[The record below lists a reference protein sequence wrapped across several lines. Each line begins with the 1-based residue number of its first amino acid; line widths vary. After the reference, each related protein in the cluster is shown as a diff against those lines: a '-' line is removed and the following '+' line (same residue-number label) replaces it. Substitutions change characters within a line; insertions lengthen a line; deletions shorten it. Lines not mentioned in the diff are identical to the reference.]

1 VRYLS
6 VCSGIEAVSVALRGM
21 GWECAG
27 LSDIDKACNAVLRYH
42 YPDVTNYGDFTKIQ
56 KEDIGTIDLLV
67 GGTPCQDFSVAGL
80 RAGVAG
86 ARGNLTLEFLR
97 LAGRLEPRW
106 VVWENVPGVLSI
118 DSGRTFGAVLGALAE
133 LGYGIAYR
141 VLDAQWFGVPQ
152 RRRRVFVVGYL
163 GDWRRAAAVLFERE
177 SVLGNPPPRREAGK
191 RVAPCLDARTTAGGQ
206 GWGTDFMAGG
216 GLAAQRCFGGN
227 RTGGEIEVATA
238 CRAKGGTGHGDFES
252 ETFVAFDVKRDL
264 APHGSVAPRE
274 QIGPLTATDYKD
286 APIVA
291 FSAKDYG
298 ADAAEDVAPVLR
310 AMGHDKSHA
319 NAGGQ
324 VAVAFK
330 PSHFTRGKD
339 GAPSETTPPL
349 SADADKGDQDT
360 LVLPVPQA
368 VSLRGR
374 EGGATAELGGETATA
389 VRASQGGGDK
399 GHVLTPTFQNT
410 GQGWWNESETEQ
422 SVRTPCGGDSVKA
435 NLALSGMAVRRLIPR
450 ECERLQGFPDDYTL
464 VPYGKKPMADGPR
477 YKMIGNSMA
486 VPCMRWIFRRI
497 AEVDM
502 LTTMD
507 SDDNDK
513 EMDMAAKTKKKNLT
527 LTELWHLASAQDAR
541 RMEEVAARLIEIQD
555 QQKTLEAERGFTDPD
570 TKVRVPGI
578 VDELAALLEGYDIDG
593 LVIDDFTVGKQFN
606 AGRPYLD
613 KLELLNLGV
622 DPMLIEKAMKRGAA
636 YTSVVCRKTGS
647 ETH

>member
-1 VRYLS
+1 
-6 VCSGIEAVSVALRGM
+6 M
-21 GWECAG
+21 
-27 LSDIDKACNAVLRYH
+27 
-42 YPDVTNYGDFTKIQ
+42 
-56 KEDIGTIDLLV
+56 
-67 GGTPCQDFSVAGL
+67 
-80 RAGVAG
+80 
-86 ARGNLTLEFLR
+86 
-97 LAGRLEPRW
+97 
-106 VVWENVPGVLSI
+106 
-118 DSGRTFGAVLGALAE
+118 
-133 LGYGIAYR
+133 
-141 VLDAQWFGVPQ
+141 
-152 RRRRVFVVGYL
+152 
-163 GDWRRAAAVLFERE
+163 
-177 SVLGNPPPRREAGK
+177 
-191 RVAPCLDARTTAGGQ
+191 
-206 GWGTDFMAGG
+206 
-216 GLAAQRCFGGN
+216 
-227 RTGGEIEVATA
+227 
-238 CRAKGGTGHGDFES
+238 
-252 ETFVAFDVKRDL
+252 
-264 APHGSVAPRE
+264 
-274 QIGPLTATDYKD
+274 
-286 APIVA
+286 A

-298 ADAAEDVAPVLR
+298 ADAAEDMAPTLR
-310 AMGHDKSHA
+310 AGGFDKSHA
-319 NAGGQ
+319 NSGNWP
-324 VAVAFK
+324 AVAFK

-399 GHVLTPTFQNT
+399 GHIM
-410 GQGWWNESETEQ
+410 
-422 SVRTPCGGDSVKA
+422 A
-435 NLALSGMAVRRLIPR
+435 GMAVRRLTPR

-486 VPCMRWIFRRI
+486 TPVVRWIFQRI

-502 LTTMD
+502 LTMT
-507 SDDNDK
+507 DNDDKDK
-513 EMDMAAKTKKKNLT
+513 ETEMAAKTKKKNLT
-527 LTELWHLASAQDAR
+527 LTELWHLASAQDAQ

-636 YTSVVCRKTGS
+636 YTSIVCRKTGS
-647 ETH
+647 EER

>member
-1 VRYLS
+1 MRYLS

-118 DSGRTFGAVLGALAE
+118 DSGRTFGAVLGALAK

-206 GWGTDFMAGG
+206 GWGTDFMARR
-216 GLAAQRCFGGN
+216 GLVAQRRFGGN

-252 ETFVAFDVKRDL
+252 ETFVSTGAGWWDESKGL
-264 APHGSVAPRE
+264 ARSLRQSGSRHLEENV
-274 QIGPLTATDYKD
+274 
-286 APIVA
+286 VA
-291 FSAKDYG
+291 FSAKDYE

-319 NAGGQ
+319 NAGG
-324 VAVAFK
+324 
-330 PSHFTRGKD
+330 
-339 GAPSETTPPL
+339 
-349 SADADKGDQDT
+349 
-360 LVLPVPQA
+360 
-368 VSLRGR
+368 
-374 EGGATAELGGETATA
+374 
-389 VRASQGGGDK
+389 GGGDK

-410 GQGWWNESETEQ
+410 GQGWWNESETAQ